1 MRAMRRLLLLATPA
15 AILTGCATGPVDR
28 PPAEQPTLTS
38 EQRRLKDSL
47 RGTPVVVDTSPDG
60 RMRVEVPLQF
70 SFDAGRGAVKPPLAA
85 VLDRMAAG
93 LRLANFDVRIAAPA
107 DPKGSSPALVQDRA
121 ASVRDYLVARGVKL
135 GRIVALSRAS
145 GEFVEVL
152 VSERATR

>member
-1 MRAMRRLLLLATPA
+1 MQPTRRLLVLATPA
-15 AILTGCATGPVDR
+15 ALLSGCATGPVDR
-28 PPAEQPTLTS
+28 PPAEHPTLAT
-38 EQRRLKDSL
+38 EQRRLKDAL
-47 RGTPVVVDTSPDG
+47 RGTPVVVDGMADG

-70 SFDAGRGAVKPPLAA
+70 SFDAGRGAVKPALAA

-93 LRLANFDVRIAAPA
+93 LRLANFDIRIAAPA

-135 GRIVALSRAS
+135 GRIVGMTRAG

-152 VSERATR
+152 VSERAVR